1 MVVRN
6 CANVVLLHGNGEI
19 GGSADEVDL
28 SAAGVSIYDTQ
39 PLPWVKYRVVTDA
52 RIFGTTRHL
61 SLDHLGGNI
70 LLPSAVPLGRHVCR

>member
-39 PLPWVKYRVVTDA
+39 PLPWGKNVEW
-52 RIFGTTRHL
+52 
-61 SLDHLGGNI
+61 SLTLGY
-70 LLPSAVPLGRHVCR
+70 LVQHVISL